1 MADTQ
6 FIIKSDSPVNDDLMF
21 WSVVGQESLSRPAI
35 YELTVLSANEK
46 IDAKDILGRAFDVV
60 FEFLDADGA
69 KHERHCQG
77 HAVRF
82 MRKGSVGRYFEYR
95 FTLRSWFWLLTKRSN
110 SRILQDKPVLDLL
123 DAVFEDSPIKRF
135 KKIKT
140 DKVIGT
146 HDARRYSV
154 QHQES
159 DYQYLSRLLEDEG
172 VYYWFD
178 AHDAPGT
185 MHLSDASDVA
195 HEKLPVTDTLS
206 YVSTGASEARFNE
219 ISLWVDSRRLDTG
232 SFASRDSDFKAIRK
246 KLSADK
252 GDPDVHELADFEA
265 FEFPGGYFREA
276 DTEDA
281 AKVRTE
287 ELVARRRLNWAITR
301 WPDVAT
307 GMNFSFKGHPAGGAD
322 GDYLIASCA
331 FVVTHPGYES
341 MSESDSQVER
351 QGQVLLDLLR
361 EDPINVHWIEALQD
375 IVRASP
381 ELSQPV
387 RGNGVFLLT
396 VLPAETLFRPPRL
409 TPRVTMPGPQSAIV
423 VGPKGEEIH
432 ADDFGRVKVHFH
444 WDRYDESNEKS
455 TCWVRVSQP
464 WAGKGWGGYFIPR
477 IGQEVIVDFLNGEP
491 DRPIIVGRV
500 YNDDQPKPFDS
511 HTQSGFRTRSTPKGS
526 AANCNEFRFD
536 DKKGSEQVYLHAEKN
551 QDISVE
557 NDETHTVG
565 HDRTKTIDHDET
577 THVKHDRTETV
588 DNNETIT
595 IGVNRTEKVGSNEDI
610 TIGVNRTEKVGAN
623 ETITIGA
630 NRSISVGASE
640 TATVALQRTHSVGVN
655 ETISV
660 GAAQEITVG
669 AAQAVTVGANQTV
682 NVGANQSTSVGG
694 NQSVDVG
701 GDQSVNIGGKHATTI
716 GSDETRSVGAGRTTD
731 VANDEALTVGKTFTL
746 EAADS
751 ISLVTGDAS
760 ITMKKD
766 GTVVIKGKDITL
778 DGSGKINVKA
788 SSDVVVK
795 GSKVGIN

>member
-21 WSVVGQESLSRPAI
+21 WSVVGQESLSRPAA

-185 MHLSDASDVA
+185 MHLADASDVA
-195 HEKLPVTDTLS
+195 HKKLPVTDTLN
-206 YVSTGASEARFNE
+206 YVAPGASEARFNE

-265 FEFPGGYFREA
+265 FEFPGGYLREA

-301 WPDVAT
+301 WPDVAA

-341 MSESDSQVER
+341 MSESESQVDR
-351 QGQVLLDLLR
+351 QGQLLLELLR
-361 EDPINVHWIEALQD
+361 EDPINANWIEALQD
-375 IVRASP
+375 IVRGTP
-381 ELSQPV
+381 ELHQPV

-444 WDRYDESNEKS
+444 WDRYDESDEKS

-477 IGQEVIVDFLNGEP
+477 IGQEVIVDFLNGDP

-526 AANCNEFRFD
+526 ASNCNELRFE
-536 DKKGSEQVYLHAEKN
+536 DKKGSEQVFLHAEKN
-551 QDISVE
+551 QDIEVE
-557 NDETHTVG
+557 SDETHWVG
-565 HDRTKTIDHDET
+565 HDRKKTVDNDET
-577 THVKHDRTETV
+577 NHIKNNRTETV
-588 DNNETIT
+588 GVDEKID
-595 IGVNRTEKVGSNEDI
+595 IGANRTETVGANEDI
-610 TIGVNRTEKVGAN
+610 TIASNRTE
-623 ETITIGA
+623 
-630 NRSISVGASE
+630 SVGASE
-640 TATVALQRTHSVGVN
+640 TVS
-655 ETISV
+655 I
-660 GAAQEITVG
+660 GAARDHTIGADDTKTVG
-669 AAQAVTVGANQTV
+669 ASESVTIGASRTDTVGGSMTQTIGGSLSQTV
-682 NVGANQSTSVGG
+682 AGGITTTTAGAYTITATGGLTVCAPGGVKYIDSFFSRLGG
-694 NQSVDVG
+694 NLLENYNNIVKLTPMSIEGTGFKAEACGIKIDEG
-701 GDQSVNIGGKHATTI
+701 GLFNKKAGVALLHL
-716 GSDETRSVGAGRTTD
+716 GSFLENAGP
-731 VANDEALTVGKTFTL
+731 VLKK
-746 EAADS
+746 AA
-751 ISLVTGDAS
+751 
-760 ITMKKD
+760 
-766 GTVVIKGKDITL
+766 
-778 DGSGKINVKA
+778 
-788 SSDVVVK
+788 VVVDK
-795 GSKVGIN
+795 AGLHLIG

>member
-21 WSVVGQESLSRPAI
+21 WSVVGQESLSRPAA

-185 MHLSDASDVA
+185 MHLADASDVA
-195 HEKLPVTDTLS
+195 HKKLPVTDTLN
-206 YVSTGASEARFNE
+206 YVAPGASEARFNE

-301 WPDVAT
+301 WPDVAA

-341 MSESDSQVER
+341 MSESESQVDR
-351 QGQVLLDLLR
+351 QGQLLLELLR
-361 EDPINVHWIEALQD
+361 EDPINANWIEALQD
-375 IVRASP
+375 IVRGTP
-381 ELSQPV
+381 ELHQPV

-396 VLPAETLFRPPRL
+396 VLPAETVFRPPRL

-444 WDRYDESNEKS
+444 WDRYDESDEKS

-477 IGQEVIVDFLNGEP
+477 IGQEVIVDFLNGDP

-526 AANCNEFRFD
+526 ASNCNELRFE
-536 DKKGSEQVYLHAEKN
+536 DKKGSEQVFLHAEKN
-551 QDISVE
+551 QDIEVE
-557 NDETHTVG
+557 SDETHWVG
-565 HDRTKTIDHDET
+565 HDRKKTVDNDET
-577 THVKHDRTETV
+577 NHIKNNRTETV
-588 DNNETIT
+588 GVDEKID
-595 IGVNRTEKVGSNEDI
+595 IGANRTETVGANEDI
-610 TIGVNRTEKVGAN
+610 TIASNRTE
-623 ETITIGA
+623 
-630 NRSISVGASE
+630 SVGASE
-640 TATVALQRTHSVGVN
+640 TVS
-655 ETISV
+655 I
-660 GAAQEITVG
+660 GAARDHTIGADDTKTVG
-669 AAQAVTVGANQTV
+669 ASESVTIGASRTDTVGGSMTQTIGGSLSQTV
-682 NVGANQSTSVGG
+682 AGGITTTTAGAYTITATGGLTVCAPGGVKYIDSFFSRLGG
-694 NQSVDVG
+694 NLLENYNNIVKLTPMSIEGTGFKAEACGIKIDEG
-701 GDQSVNIGGKHATTI
+701 GLFNKKAGVALLHL
-716 GSDETRSVGAGRTTD
+716 GSFLENAGP
-731 VANDEALTVGKTFTL
+731 VLKK
-746 EAADS
+746 AA
-751 ISLVTGDAS
+751 
-760 ITMKKD
+760 
-766 GTVVIKGKDITL
+766 
-778 DGSGKINVKA
+778 
-788 SSDVVVK
+788 VVVDK
-795 GSKVGIN
+795 AGLHLIG

>member
-185 MHLSDASDVA
+185 MHLADASDVA
-195 HEKLPVTDTLS
+195 HKKLPVVDTLN
-206 YVSTGASEARFNE
+206 YLSTGASEARFNE

-252 GDPDVHELADFEA
+252 GDPDVHELADFET

-301 WPDVAT
+301 WPDVAA

-361 EDPINVHWIEALQD
+361 EDPINAHWIEALQD

-477 IGQEVIVDFLNGEP
+477 IGQEVIVDFLNGDP

-500 YNDDQPKPFDS
+500 YNDDQPIPFDS
-511 HTQSGFRTRSTPKGS
+511 HTQSGIRTRSTPKGS
-526 AANCNEFRFD
+526 AANCNELRFE
-536 DKKGSEQVYLHAEKN
+536 DKKGSEQVFLHAEKN
-551 QDISVE
+551 QDIEVE
-557 NDETHTVG
+557 NDETHWVG
-565 HDRTKTIDHDET
+565 HDRK
-577 THVKHDRTETV
+577 KTV
-588 DNNETIT
+588 DNDETSAIKN
-595 IGVNRTEKVGSNEDI
+595 NRTEKVGVDEKIDIGANRTETVGANEDI
-610 TIGVNRTEKVGAN
+610 TIASNRTE
-623 ETITIGA
+623 
-630 NRSISVGASE
+630 SVGASE
-640 TATVALQRTHSVGVN
+640 TV
-655 ETISV
+655 TIGAARDHTIGADDTKTV
-660 GAAQEITVG
+660 GAGESITVG
-669 AAQAVTVGANQTV
+669 ASRTDTVGGSMTQSIGGSLKQTV
-682 NVGANQSTSVGG
+682 AGGITTTTAGAYTITATGGLTVCAPGGVKYIDSFFSRLGG
-694 NQSVDVG
+694 NLLENYNNIVKLTPMSIEGTGFKAEACGIKIDEG
-701 GDQSVNIGGKHATTI
+701 GLFNKKAGVALLHL
-716 GSDETRSVGAGRTTD
+716 GSFLENAGP
-731 VANDEALTVGKTFTL
+731 VLKK
-746 EAADS
+746 AA
-751 ISLVTGDAS
+751 
-760 ITMKKD
+760 
-766 GTVVIKGKDITL
+766 
-778 DGSGKINVKA
+778 
-788 SSDVVVK
+788 VVVDK
-795 GSKVGIN
+795 AGLHLIG

>member
-60 FEFLDADGA
+60 FEFLDGDGA

-185 MHLSDASDVA
+185 MHLADASDVA
-195 HEKLPVTDTLS
+195 HKKLPVVDTLN
-206 YVSTGASEARFNE
+206 YVSAGASEARFNE

-265 FEFPGGYFREA
+265 FEFPGGYLREA

-301 WPDVAT
+301 WPDVAA

-361 EDPINVHWIEALQD
+361 EDPINAHWIEALQD

-477 IGQEVIVDFLNGEP
+477 IGQEVIVDFLNGDP

-500 YNDDQPKPFDS
+500 YNDDQPIPFDS
-511 HTQSGFRTRSTPKGS
+511 HTQSGIRTRSTPKGS
-526 AANCNEFRFD
+526 AANCNELRFE
-536 DKKGSEQVYLHAEKN
+536 DKKGSEQVFLHAEKN
-551 QDISVE
+551 QDIEVE
-557 NDETHTVG
+557 NDETHWVG
-565 HDRTKTIDHDET
+565 HDRK
-577 THVKHDRTETV
+577 KTV
-588 DNNETIT
+588 DNDETSEIKN
-595 IGVNRTEKVGSNEDI
+595 NRTEKVGVDEKIDIGANRTETVGANEDI
-610 TIGVNRTEKVGAN
+610 TIASNRTE
-623 ETITIGA
+623 
-630 NRSISVGASE
+630 SVGASE
-640 TATVALQRTHSVGVN
+640 TV
-655 ETISV
+655 TIGAARDHTIGADDTKTV
-660 GAAQEITVG
+660 GAGESITVG
-669 AAQAVTVGANQTV
+669 ASRTDTVGGSMTQSIGGSLKQTV
-682 NVGANQSTSVGG
+682 AGG
-694 NQSVDVG
+694 ITITTPGPFLVNAAG
-701 GDQSVNIGGKHATTI
+701 GYTVIAPGGTKIIDESIIATGGKYLFNYSLKFGVQAMKIDT
-716 GSDETRSVGAGRTTD
+716 SM
-731 VANDEALTVGKTFTL
+731 
-746 EAADS
+746 S
-751 ISLVTGDAS
+751 ISLSAQPLKVDRTGTKIDILNMEAKKATLSAKQIHNEVSMGVMKAINKSVS
-760 ITMKKD
+760 IF
-766 GTVVIKGKDITL
+766 L
-778 DGSGKINVKA
+778 
-788 SSDVVVK
+788 
-795 GSKVGIN
+795 

>member
-123 DAVFEDSPIKRF
+123 DAVFEDCPIKRF

-185 MHLSDASDVA
+185 MHLADASDVA
-195 HEKLPVTDTLS
+195 HKKLPVVDTLN
-206 YVSTGASEARFNE
+206 YVAPGASEARFNE

-232 SFASRDSDFKAIRK
+232 NFASRDSDFKAIRK

-252 GDPDVHELADFEA
+252 ADPDVHELADFES

-281 AKVRTE
+281 SKVRTE

-301 WPDVAT
+301 WPDVAA

-331 FVVTHPGYES
+331 FVVTHPGYEG
-341 MSESDSQVER
+341 MSENDSRVDR
-351 QGQVLLDLLR
+351 QGQVLLELLR
-361 EDPINVHWIEALQD
+361 EDPINAHWIEALQD
-375 IVRASP
+375 IARGAP
-381 ELSQPV
+381 ELHQPV

-423 VGPKGEEIH
+423 VGPQGEEIH

-477 IGQEVIVDFLNGEP
+477 IGQEVIVDFLNGDP

-526 AANCNEFRFD
+526 ASNCNELRFE
-536 DKKGSEQVYLHAEKN
+536 DKKGSEQVFLHAEKN
-551 QDISVE
+551 QDIEVE
-557 NDETHTVG
+557 NDETHWVG
-565 HDRTKTIDHDET
+565 HDRRK
-577 THVKHDRTETV
+577 TV
-588 DNNETIT
+588 DNNETNEIKN
-595 IGVNRTEKVGSNEDI
+595 NRTEKVGVDEKIDIGANRTETVGANEDI
-610 TIGVNRTEKVGAN
+610 TVGSNRTE
-623 ETITIGA
+623 
-630 NRSISVGASE
+630 SVGASE
-640 TATVALQRTHSVGVN
+640 TVTIGAARDHTIGADDTKTVGASESITVAASRTDTVGASLTQSIGAGYTQSVGGAITVSSGGPMTFNAAGGFTIVAPGGTKVIDKSLDRIGGVILESYASGLNYNLLNLEGNAVKVEMTGSTNAFLGLKFEKLGADISTKELRTEAISAAKVATVAAFML
-655 ETISV
+655 
-660 GAAQEITVG
+660 
-669 AAQAVTVGANQTV
+669 
-682 NVGANQSTSVGG
+682 
-694 NQSVDVG
+694 
-701 GDQSVNIGGKHATTI
+701 
-716 GSDETRSVGAGRTTD
+716 
-731 VANDEALTVGKTFTL
+731 L
-746 EAADS
+746 
-751 ISLVTGDAS
+751 
-760 ITMKKD
+760 
-766 GTVVIKGKDITL
+766 
-778 DGSGKINVKA
+778 
-788 SSDVVVK
+788 SSMQ
-795 GSKVGIN
+795 IHL